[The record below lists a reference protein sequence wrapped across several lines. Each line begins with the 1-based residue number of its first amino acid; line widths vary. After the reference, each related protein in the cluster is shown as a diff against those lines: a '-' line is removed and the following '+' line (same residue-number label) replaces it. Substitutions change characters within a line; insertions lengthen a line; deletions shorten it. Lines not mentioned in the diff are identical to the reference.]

1 MDIVIDTNA
10 FRLFIDNNA
19 DEFINTVIKKCDHIY
34 VPADINRE
42 LRGRF
47 YGSLNLV
54 YKYLR
59 KLGKKFHKVSSIENV
74 QLPDRIE
81 EELRKYNASEFDL
94 KVAKLCFVRQEKG
107 KGNNVYLVSN
117 DSCFLNTKNLFEK
130 YKIYVKSYEEFKS
143 EYLSLSASV

>member
-1 MDIVIDTNA
+1 LVDIVIDTNA

-19 DEFINTVIKKCDHIY
+19 DEFINTVIEKCDHIY
-34 VPADINRE
+34 VPHDINRE

-47 YGSLNLV
+47 YGSLNLMR
-54 YKYLR
+54 KFLKKLR
-59 KLGKKFHKVSSIENV
+59 IKFHEVSSIENV
-74 QLPDRIE
+74 QLPDRVE

-94 KVAKLCFVRQEKG
+94 KVAKLCFVRHEKG
-107 KGNNVYLVSN
+107 NKVYLVSN

-143 EYLSLSASV
+143 EYLPLSVSV